1 MAIIW
6 VSFPRYMIISFA
18 IQKISLESLIWGIP
32 FQKSL
37 LKEHFQILT
46 MIQEVRGQQLIY
58 LLIIRDRIF
67 R

>member
-1 MAIIW
+1 
-6 VSFPRYMIISFA
+6 MIISFA
-18 IQKISLESLIWGIP
+18 IQRISLESLIWGIP